1 MNKLNQPQLQDVYV
15 RNSLFMKKKKKKK
28 VLLSERKMKI
38 FNFKVVEYL
47 FFFF

>member
-28 VLLSERKMKI
+28 STSKGKKDENI
-38 FNFKVVEYL
+38 
-47 FFFF
+47 